1 MRSPLVCRGSAEM
14 AEWAEGRLERLSYRE
29 GRSGDG
35 GLRVRGGACV
45 VEAVR
50 GKGAGKAM
58 EEEEDGWWGKTKNQN
73 QQGGGDCLSFGSL
86 AFGQKRG
93 GWRLG
98 RRRKGLGFSYGF
110 PKFLSLKIIFVNF
123 VLSPLAY
130 NRRFIYIENFYTC
143 YLENIAIIIAEIV
156 FDNQHQ

>member
-1 MRSPLVCRGSAEM
+1 M
-14 AEWAEGRLERLSYRE
+14 
-29 GRSGDG
+29 
-35 GLRVRGGACV
+35 GA
-45 VEAVR
+45 
-50 GKGAGKAM
+50 
-58 EEEEDGWWGKTKNQN
+58 
-73 QQGGGDCLSFGSL
+73 
-86 AFGQKRG
+86 
-93 GWRLG
+93 RLG
-98 RRRKGLGFSYGF
+98 FGWEKKLGLGFLIFFYGC